1 MRQCREHIVKH
12 KLGEACGH
20 PLLIIP
26 GLIDRSPVKGASI
39 GWIRQE
45 GVSAERE
52 HEHLKPVAAL
62 FRVQN
67 EQAVVVSRKVE
78 YRRQVDLEELFGNRK
93 RALPI
98 QAPVLAIGQNAPT
111 HSAFAEVVHAAKVAE
126 HLGRGRGFLAPV
138 SGPAVQQT
146 RPALGLHDR
155 QPEFVPLPFL
165 EEAVGVV
172 FRGIVLEQ
180 QPVGNIL
187 AAACGKVLLAQAR
200 GPPECLQHRPD
211 QVVLCL
217 ALVRRCGG
225 GKPGEQ
231 ISQLGM
237 DPVES
242 RVGHG
247 LPVGQGLDGT
257 E

>member
-1 MRQCREHIVKH
+1 M
-12 KLGEACGH
+12 
-20 PLLIIP
+20 LIIP

-52 HEHLKPVAAL
+52 HEHLEPMAAL

-67 EQAVVVSRKVE
+67 EQAVIVSRKIE
-78 YRRQVDLEELFGNRK
+78 HRRQVDLEELLGDRK

-98 QAPVLAIGQNAPT
+98 QAPVLPVGQNAPAHRT
-111 HSAFAEVVHAAKVAE
+111 FAEVVHAAKVAE
-126 HLGRGRGFLAPV
+126 HLRRGRGFLAPFT
-138 SGPAVQQT
+138 GPAIQQA
-146 RPALGLHDR
+146 RPALGLNDR
-155 QPEFVPLPFL
+155 QSEFVSLPFL

-180 QPVGNIL
+180 QPVGDVL

-200 GPPECLQHRPD
+200 RPPECMQNRPD

-217 ALVRRCGG
+217 AFVRRCGG

-231 ISQLGM
+231 IPQLGV
-237 DPVES
+237 DLVES

-247 LPVGQGLDGT
+247 LPVGQRLDGT